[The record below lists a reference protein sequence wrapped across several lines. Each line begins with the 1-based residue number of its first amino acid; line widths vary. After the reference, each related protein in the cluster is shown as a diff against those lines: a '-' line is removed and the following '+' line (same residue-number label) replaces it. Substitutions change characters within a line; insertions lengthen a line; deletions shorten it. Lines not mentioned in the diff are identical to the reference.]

1 MSTRAVEQTGSRT
14 EQTAGQ
20 NKGPMSSSS
29 SSDEYYCTYEEYLND
44 LHEDKMYD
52 LEAEQEL
59 ERLEYERALVD
70 EQEWHDWI
78 EEKQAIEDMEL
89 AYRVNPYRMGRI
101 EDLIHEYGDDS
112 EDGDS
117 EVDDSE
123 DGDSE
128 DGDSD
133 DGYSEDGD
141 YCNCITCCYNDVTDE
156 DIEYV
161 TEFIINNYVDIAE
174 REYHMNSSIN
184 HHELFDED
192 EDIPYYHFLVR
203 TLVYGSSLVTQRIKE
218 QIKRFIAENWHSHDY
233 IDFDYLCTKICEDFI
248 LRSVNCVRD
257 AIHTS
262 QNFGDVIDQFEE
274 ETHWGHMMRE
284 VVCHPLAVKSLCREW
299 AEEEDHLLV
308 G

>member
-1 MSTRAVEQTGSRT
+1 
-14 EQTAGQ
+14 
-20 NKGPMSSSS
+20 MSSSS

-101 EDLIHEYGDDS
+101 EDLIDEYDVDSDDN
-112 EDGDS
+112 
-117 EVDDSE
+117 
-123 DGDSE
+123 
-128 DGDSD
+128 GDSD
-133 DGYSEDGD
+133 DDSDSGDGD
-141 YCNCITCCYNDVTDE
+141 EYCNCITCCYNDITDE

-161 TEFIINNYVDIAE
+161 TEFIIDNYVDIAE

-257 AIHTS
+257 AIYTS

-284 VVCHPLAVKSLCREW
+284 VVCHPLAVRSQCREW

>member
-123 DGDSE
+123 D
-128 DGDSD
+128 
-133 DGYSEDGD
+133 D
-141 YCNCITCCYNDVTDE
+141 YCNCITCCYNDITDE

-161 TEFIINNYVDIAE
+161 TEFIIDNYVDIAE

-262 QNFGDVIDQFEE
+262 QNFGDVIDQFGE